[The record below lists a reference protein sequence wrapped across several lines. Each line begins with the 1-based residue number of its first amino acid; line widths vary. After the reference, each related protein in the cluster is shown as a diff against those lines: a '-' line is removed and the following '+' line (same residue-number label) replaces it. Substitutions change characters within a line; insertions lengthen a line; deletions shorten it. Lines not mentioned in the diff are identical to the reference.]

1 MLLPLNLS
9 NIQLSWTFNERATY
23 NKSILPLNH
32 LIQGRTQRCL
42 KTGEVKYRPAWLA
55 REENIRFHMIQKGRS
70 NVRNYRFLEKI
81 FISVFSNFLHFYSQ
95 NFIIF
100 SKFTNALTIKDKKT
114 YTTVNEKRKAEKYLT
129 LFYSTLFYK
138 AL

>member
-55 REENIRFHMIQKGRS
+55 REENVRFQMVQKGRS

-100 SKFTNALTIKDKKT
+100 SKFTNALTIKDKKNL
-114 YTTVNEKRKAEKYLT
+114 YNSQWEKKSWKIFDFVL
-129 LFYSTLFYK
+129 
-138 AL
+138 

>member
-42 KTGEVKYRPAWLA
+42 KTGEVKYRPGWLA
-55 REENIRFHMIQKGRS
+55 REENIRFQMIQKGRS

-100 SKFTNALTIKDKKT
+100 SKFTNALTIKDKKNL
-114 YTTVNEKRKAEKYLT
+114 YNSQWEKKSWKIFDFVL
-129 LFYSTLFYK
+129 
-138 AL
+138 